1 MKIYKNLLILVV
13 FILIGYSGF
22 SQGHFNRYKD
32 KYVVSFLSKKFTNT
46 QGISLLPG
54 KYTKN
59 YGVCLNAFSKEHQK
73 NVGLNIE
80 LVGNGLI
87 NIFTFTGEY
96 SENQFKVKKTSMY
109 NGLSISPLGLN
120 SKGEVNGL
128 TINGMLC
135 VQTQINGV
143 GLSLLAS
150 NLMILKGLN
159 ICCFSS
165 IGYLNGLQLGLINYS
180 IKGKGATIGLFNTC
194 QSFRGIMIG
203 IMNKVGERSY
213 PLVYFSLKK
222 K

>member
-1 MKIYKNLLILVV
+1 MDNFRKYLILIV
-13 FILIGYSGF
+13 FSLLGYSAL

-46 QGISLLPG
+46 QGLSLLPG
-54 KYTKN
+54 KYTRN
-59 YGVCLNAFSKEHQK
+59 YGICLNAFSKEHQK
-73 NVGLNIE
+73 NNGINIE

-87 NIFTFTGEY
+87 NIFTLSGEY
-96 SENQFKVKKTSMY
+96 SENQFKVKKTSIY

-150 NLMILKGLN
+150 NLMILKGVN

-165 IGYLNGLQLGLINYS
+165 IGYMNGIQLGLINYC
-180 IKGKGATIGLFNTC
+180 IKGKGAIIGLFNTC
-194 QSFRGIMIG
+194 QSFKGIMFG
-203 IMNKVGERSY
+203 IMNTVGEKSY
-213 PLVYFSLKK
+213 PFVYFSLKSK
-222 K
+222 